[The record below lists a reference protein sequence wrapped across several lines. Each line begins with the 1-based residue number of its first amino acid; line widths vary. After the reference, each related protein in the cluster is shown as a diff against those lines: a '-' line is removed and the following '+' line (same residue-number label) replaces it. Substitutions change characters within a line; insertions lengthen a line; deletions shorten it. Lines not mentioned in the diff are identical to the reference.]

1 LEIILPNK
9 YNKKKSKIMT
19 CMMTNCLK
27 GLTLKILNSI
37 DVVIDLIALL
47 IGVV

>member
-1 LEIILPNK
+1 
-9 YNKKKSKIMT
+9 
-19 CMMTNCLK
+19 MMTNCLK